1 MSNRMVRSAVRGLSR
16 AMAASLFG
24 VTLVSAQE
32 PFVATL
38 PVEEMREK
46 QLVLETTE
54 GMVVIDLLADAAPNH
69 VGLIMQQTAEGV
81 FDGTSFHRMV
91 LRGIVQGGDPNT
103 KDASAPKQFG
113 RGGLGLVAAEPSDET
128 HSAGTVSAITAAGD
142 PDSGGTQFLICVV
155 DQPGLDGQYTIWGRV
170 AEGLPVIA
178 RISETPVDANGNATE
193 RVEIVTATLRD
204 WAPPPPPPFTTETVE
219 ELAGYQAVL
228 ETDAGSVTIELFAD
242 GAPEHVRNFLRLAD
256 AGFYDGMAF
265 HRVVPGFVIQT
276 GFPPTRS
283 TPLSEEQRTLI
294 QNVPLELSDT
304 VHVKGIVSM
313 ARGDEPDSAQ
323 TSFFIVTD
331 TSPELDG
338 VYSAFGRVVS
348 GIEAVEQIEQ
358 TPTNGEEPVNR
369 VELRSVRLVAP

>member
-1 MSNRMVRSAVRGLSR
+1 MASPSFIRYVAWTFVVW
-16 AMAASLFG
+16 AMGTAH
-24 VTLVSAQE
+24 VVAQE

-46 QLVLETTE
+46 QLVFETTE
-54 GMVVIDLLADAAPNH
+54 GTVVIDLLVDAAPNH

-103 KDASAPKQFG
+103 KDASAPNQFG

-142 PDSGGTQFLICVV
+142 PNSGGTQFLVCVV

-193 RVEIVTATLRD
+193 RVEILTATVRD
-204 WAPPPPPPFTTETVE
+204 WAPLPPPSFTTETVE
-219 ELAGYQAVL
+219 ELASYHAVL
-228 ETDAGSVTIELFAD
+228 ETDAGAITIELFPER
-242 GAPEHVRNFLRLAD
+242 APQHVRNFLRLAD

-265 HRVVPGFVIQT
+265 HRVVAGFVIQT

-294 QNVPLELSDT
+294 QNVPLELSET
-304 VHVKGIVSM
+304 PHVKGIVSM
-313 ARGDEPDSAQ
+313 ARGDEADSAQ

-358 TPTNGEEPVNR
+358 AETNGEEPVNR
-369 VELRSVRLVAP
+369 VELRQVRLMSR

>member
-1 MSNRMVRSAVRGLSR
+1 MKHRSWRLLLGLLC
-16 AMAASLFG
+16 ATPTA
-24 VTLVSAQE
+24 AQE
-32 PFVATL
+32 PFIATL
-38 PVEEMREK
+38 PIEEMREK
-46 QLVLETTE
+46 QLVVETTE
-54 GMVVIDLLADAAPNH
+54 GTVVLDLLADAAPNH
-69 VGLIMQQTAEGV
+69 VGLIMQRATEGV

-103 KDASAPKQFG
+103 KDASAPDQYG
-113 RGGLGLVAAEPSDET
+113 RGGLGLVAAEPNGET
-128 HSAGTVSAITAAGD
+128 HSAGTVSAITVAGD

-170 AEGLPVIA
+170 AAGLPVIA

-193 RVEIVTATLRD
+193 RVESLSATVRD
-204 WAPPPPPPFTTETVE
+204 WVPPPPPPFTTDSVE

-228 ETDAGSVTIELFAD
+228 ETDAGPVTIEFFPD
-242 GAPEHVRNFLRLAD
+242 RAPEHVRNFLRLAD
-256 AGFYDGMAF
+256 TGFYDGVAF

-283 TPLSEEQRTLI
+283 TPLSEEQRMLI
-294 QNVPLELSDT
+294 QNISLEVSDT
-304 VHVKGIVSM
+304 LHVKGIVSM
-313 ARGDEPDSAQ
+313 ARGDDPDSAQ

-338 VYSAFGRVVS
+338 VYSAFGRVGS

-358 TPTNGEEPVNR
+358 SPTNGEEPVTR
-369 VELRSVRLVAP
+369 VELRAVRLVAP